1 MSDDQCTEVGGPNG
15 EPLRRCRLT
24 AGHGGGHSD
33 GTLTWLLGFE
43 PTVTPL
49 QERGPE
55 QPVQWCGDGSAP
67 VGGPCSMTLGHEGD
81 HQNGQHIWHQAQ
93 GNYRSTNL
101 AGASHDDLIR
111 DLFRRVEQLE
121 QTSAGGAA
129 VDDMFSGVSNALD
142 NHAKKITELRVQ
154 VRDLEQ
160 LARPTSSC
168 ASEEL
173 RQGLGEVEKRMTR
186 LEQAQVYG
194 PGPHDLSAL
203 QASITNHVNRALTEW
218 GSGFASLLT
227 EQHREMEGLLNR
239 VVAQILG
246 ELKPV
251 PPVFCEAPDNT
262 GTLHCEKGPDH
273 DGRHQSGNTSWPN
286 PCKQPHPT
294 LNVTCSTVKGHTT
307 EHRSGPVRWVDGQE
321 QYQDLGTVKDNGADD
336 LVGHPE
342 ECHGEVCVKS
352 APDGAQTERASG
364 SPAAV
369 RCPAQF
375 REGQCLGYAGHDGDC
390 SAVPAPREPQLEDP
404 EEFEHT
410 SYASL
415 DYLNRRGVPDGPEE
429 CGNPPAP
436 GSSSPPC
443 GRPAGHTGV
452 CASGPQYS
460 GEDEPGEPGEE
471 DNYPEQNFYS

>member
-1 MSDDQCTEVGGPNG
+1 MA
-15 EPLRRCRLT
+15 L
-24 AGHGGGHSD
+24 GHG
-33 GTLTWLLGFE
+33 
-43 PTVTPL
+43 
-49 QERGPE
+49 
-55 QPVQWCGDGSAP
+55 
-67 VGGPCSMTLGHEGD
+67 GD
-81 HQNGQHIWHQAQ
+81 HQNGQHIWHQAP

-101 AGASHDDLIR
+101 AGASHDDLIL

-121 QTSAGGAA
+121 Q
-129 VDDMFSGVSNALD
+129 
-142 NHAKKITELRVQ
+142 
-154 VRDLEQ
+154 
-160 LARPTSSC
+160 LARPTASC

-173 RQGLGEVEKRMTR
+173 RQGLDNLRKSAADHQRRLLG

-203 QASITNHVNRALTEW
+203 QASIANHVNQALTDL
-218 GSGFASLLT
+218 GSGFASLVT
-227 EQHREMEGLLNR
+227 QQHRETEGSLNR

-251 PPVFCEAPDNT
+251 PPVFCETPDNT

-273 DGRHQSGNTSWPN
+273 GGRHQSGNTSWPN
-286 PCKQPHPT
+286 PCGAAHPS
-294 LNVTCSTVKGHTT
+294 LDVTCATVKGHTT
-307 EHRSGPVRWVDGQE
+307 DHLAAYDTRYGRVRWADGE
-321 QYQDLGTVKDNGADD
+321 DQYQNLGTV
-336 LVGHPE
+336 E
-342 ECHGEVCVKS
+342 
-352 APDGAQTERASG
+352 DGAQTERASG

-375 REGQCLGYAGHDGDC
+375 REGQCLGYAGHEGEC
-390 SAVPAPREPQLEDP
+390 SALPDPREPQLENP
-404 EEFEHT
+404 EEFDHT

-436 GSSSPPC
+436 GSASPPC

-460 GEDEPGEPGEE
+460 GEDEPGDPFEG
-471 DNYPEQNFYS
+471 DGHGDTSHSV

>member
-33 GTLTWLLGFE
+33 GSLTWLLGLE

-55 QPVQWCGDGSAP
+55 PCGSTWRTFPSGHLVCTREKGHDESHSDGRSSWP
-67 VGGPCSMTLGHEGD
+67 
-81 HQNGQHIWHQAQ
+81 QAQ
-93 GNYRSTNL
+93 ENYGYTNL
-101 AGASHDDLIR
+101 AGASYEDLIR

-121 QTSAGGAA
+121 Q
-129 VDDMFSGVSNALD
+129 
-142 NHAKKITELRVQ
+142 
-154 VRDLEQ
+154 
-160 LARPTSSC
+160 LAQPTASC

-203 QASITNHVNRALTEW
+203 QASIANHVNQALTDL
-218 GSGFASLLT
+218 GSGLDSRFTFLT
-227 EQHREMEGLLNR
+227 EALRAGGRDAERRHRETEGLLNR
-239 VVAQILG
+239 VAAQILG

-251 PPVFCEAPDNT
+251 PSVFCGAPDNT
-262 GTLHCEKGPDH
+262 GTLRCEKGPDH
-273 DGRHQSGNTSWPN
+273 GGRHQSRNTSWPN
-286 PCKQPHPT
+286 PCEQPHPT
-294 LNVTCSTVKGHTT
+294 LDVTCCMVKGHTT
-307 EHRSGPVRWVDGQE
+307 EHLAAYDTRYGRVRWVDGQG
-321 QYQDLGTVKDNGADD
+321 QYQDLGTVKD
-336 LVGHPE
+336 
-342 ECHGEVCVKS
+342 
-352 APDGAQTERASG
+352 DGAQNERASA

-375 REGQCLGYAGHDGDC
+375 REGQCLGYAGHEGEC
-390 SAVPAPREPQLEDP
+390 SALPDPREPQLENP

-415 DYLNRRGVPDGPEE
+415 DYLNRRGVPD
-429 CGNPPAP
+429 
-436 GSSSPPC
+436 
-443 GRPAGHTGV
+443 
-452 CASGPQYS
+452 
-460 GEDEPGEPGEE
+460 EPGDPFEG
-471 DNYPEQNFYS
+471 DGHGDTSHSV

>member
-1 MSDDQCTEVGGPNG
+1 M
-15 EPLRRCRLT
+15 

-55 QPVQWCGDGSAP
+55 RPVQWCGDGSAP

-81 HQNGQHIWHQAQ
+81 HQNGQHIWHQAR

-101 AGASHDDLIR
+101 AGAKIDDLIL
-111 DLFRRVEQLE
+111 DLFRRVERLE
-121 QTSAGGAA
+121 EGMNVAA
-129 VDDMFSGVSNALD
+129 SVAK
-142 NHAKKITELRVQ
+142 NHANDMRAWEKRVQ
-154 VRDLEQ
+154 
-160 LARPTSSC
+160 
-168 ASEEL
+168 
-173 RQGLGEVEKRMTR
+173 G

-194 PGPHDLSAL
+194 PGPHDLSVL
-203 QASITNHVNRALTEW
+203 QASIVNHVNQALTDL
-218 GSGFASLLT
+218 GSGLDSRFTLLT
-227 EQHREMEGLLNR
+227 EALRAGGQDAERRHRELEGLLNR

-251 PPVFCEAPDNT
+251 PSVFCGAAHPVES
-262 GTLHCEKGPDH
+262 
-273 DGRHQSGNTSWPN
+273 GR
-286 PCKQPHPT
+286 
-294 LNVTCSTVKGHTT
+294 TCVRPEGHTAA
-307 EHRSGPVRWVDGQE
+307 HKSSSRGSVR
-321 QYQDLGTVKDNGADD
+321 
-336 LVGHPE
+336 LVWNDEP
-342 ECHGEVCVKS
+342 
-352 APDGAQTERASG
+352 APAQNERASG

-375 REGQCLGYAGHDGDC
+375 REGQCLGYAGHEGEC
-390 SAVPAPREPQLEDP
+390 SALPDPREPQLENP
-404 EEFEHT
+404 EEFDHT

-415 DYLNRRGVPDGPEE
+415 DYLNRRGVPDEPEE

-436 GSSSPPC
+436 GSASPPC

-460 GEDEPGEPGEE
+460 GEDEPGDPFEG
-471 DNYPEQNFYS
+471 DGHGDTSHSV